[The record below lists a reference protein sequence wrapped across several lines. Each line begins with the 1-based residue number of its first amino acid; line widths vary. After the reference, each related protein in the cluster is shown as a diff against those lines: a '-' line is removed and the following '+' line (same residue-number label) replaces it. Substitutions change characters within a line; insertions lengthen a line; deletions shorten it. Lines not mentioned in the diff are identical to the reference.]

1 MNYWIPSYLAWI
13 SEFGVPAVKLK
24 IACDWERVRI
34 KTHIY
39 MIGRYEIGKFGVLE
53 VDHILFFSGCLS
65 SWENRERL
73 ILRVLLPDVFF
84 RLVVVPHI
92 NSRTWLTYGR
102 LSIHK
107 MFRTNPVVLKTSY
120 PYVKILFLAR
130 FFLKTR
136 RSSKNLTQSNSKQL
150 KTSTFY
156 PDSFPVARNF
166 EIDRWTPNSLMWPV
180 FEFIRSPGIYSY
192 PACSLYFQVSK
203 SNTFSPS
210 CQHSGGDYRQTSDFF

>member
-1 MNYWIPSYLAWI
+1 MVHPKK
-13 SEFGVPAVKLK
+13 KL
-24 IACDWERVRI
+24 
-34 KTHIY
+34 
-39 MIGRYEIGKFGVLE
+39 
-53 VDHILFFSGCLS
+53 
-65 SWENRERL
+65 
-73 ILRVLLPDVFF
+73 
-84 RLVVVPHI
+84 
-92 NSRTWLTYGR
+92 
-102 LSIHK
+102 
-107 MFRTNPVVLKTSY
+107 FRTNPVVLKISY

-136 RSSKNLTQSNSKQL
+136 RSSKNVTQSNSKQL

-210 CQHSGGDYRQTSDFF
+210 CQCSGLRLLTDNRIFFLIMFDWDLKRQNEFSWVRASAIYCDCLTPFLKITELKAVKEFSVLYST